1 MLIKIHPP
9 GAGKPFISPALPLP
23 PKKTKKTQGI
33 AEDAGHLNRINFLL
47 TGKER
52 EMAAG

>member
-9 GAGKPFISPALPLP
+9 GAGKPLISPPPP
-23 PKKTKKTQGI
+23 PKKTKRTQGI
-33 AEDAGHLNRINFLL
+33 AEVAGHLNRINFLL